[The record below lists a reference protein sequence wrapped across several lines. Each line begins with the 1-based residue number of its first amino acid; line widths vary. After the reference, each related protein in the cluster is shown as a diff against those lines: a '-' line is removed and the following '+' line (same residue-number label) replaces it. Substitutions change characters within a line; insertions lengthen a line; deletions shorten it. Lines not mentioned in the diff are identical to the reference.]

1 MKHIV
6 ILAAGG
12 AIAVAALAGGL
23 SAAERLPPGLPPS
36 AALLLRFDA
45 DKDGL
50 ITKAEMEEGLKADYA
65 AADSNSDACVDPSEV
80 RSENAL
86 RLRRDATQASPL
98 VDWNLDGCV
107 DIREFGNTA
116 HSYFDLADRTKDGRV
131 SQLELRGPAM
141 PVAPRVIPAPAKS
154 ATETA
159 GPASSTTGISP
170 ATAGP
175 TARLLVVRTRAS
187 CDPAVVAGANISGR
201 QRP

>member
-6 ILAAGG
+6 ILTAGA
-12 AIAVAALAGGL
+12 AIAVGALAGGL

-50 ITKAEMEEGLKADYA
+50 ITKQEMEDGLKADYA
-65 AADSNSDACVDPSEV
+65 AADSNGDGCINPAEV
-80 RSENAL
+80 RAENTQ
-86 RLRRDATQASPL
+86 RLRRDASQASPL

-154 ATETA
+154 TETA
-159 GPASSTTGISP
+159 GPASTMTP

-175 TARLLVVRTRAS
+175 TARY
-187 CDPAVVAGANISGR
+187 
-201 QRP
+201 

>member
-1 MKHIV
+1 MKHIA
-6 ILAAGG
+6 IMAAGA
-12 AIAVAALAGGL
+12 AIAISALAGGL

-50 ITKAEMEEGLKADYA
+50 ITKDEMETGLKADYA
-65 AADSNSDACVDPSEV
+65 AADTNADGCINPSEV
-80 RSENAL
+80 RTENGL

-141 PVAPRVIPAPAKS
+141 PVAPRVIPGPAKS

-175 TARLLVVRTRAS
+175 TARY
-187 CDPAVVAGANISGR
+187 
-201 QRP
+201 

>member
-1 MKHIV
+1 MKHIA
-6 ILAAGG
+6 ILAAGA
-12 AIAVAALAGGL
+12 AIAGALIGAL
-23 SAAERLPPGLPPS
+23 EAAERLPPGLPPS

-45 DKDGL
+45 DKDG
-50 ITKAEMEEGLKADYA
+50 IVTKDEMDAGLKTDYA
-65 AADSNSDACVDPSEV
+65 TADSNSDGCINPSEV
-80 RSENAL
+80 RAENTQ
-86 RLRRDATQASPL
+86 RLRRDASQASPL

-141 PVAPRVIPAPAKS
+141 PVAPRVIPGPAKS

-175 TARLLVVRTRAS
+175 TARY
-187 CDPAVVAGANISGR
+187 
-201 QRP
+201 

>member
-1 MKHIV
+1 MKHIAIV
-6 ILAAGG
+6 AAGA
-12 AIAVAALAGGL
+12 AIAASTLAGAL

-36 AALLLRFDA
+36 AALLLRYDA
-45 DKDGL
+45 DKDGS
-50 ITKAEMEEGLKADYA
+50 ITKEEMEGGLKADYA
-65 AADSNSDACVDPSEV
+65 AANSNSDGCINPAEV
-80 RSENAL
+80 RAENAL
-86 RLRRDATQASPL
+86 RLRRDAAQASPL

-107 DIREFGNTA
+107 DIREFSNTA

-141 PVAPRVIPAPAKS
+141 PVAPRVIAGPAKS

-175 TARLLVVRTRAS
+175 TARY
-187 CDPAVVAGANISGR
+187 
-201 QRP
+201 